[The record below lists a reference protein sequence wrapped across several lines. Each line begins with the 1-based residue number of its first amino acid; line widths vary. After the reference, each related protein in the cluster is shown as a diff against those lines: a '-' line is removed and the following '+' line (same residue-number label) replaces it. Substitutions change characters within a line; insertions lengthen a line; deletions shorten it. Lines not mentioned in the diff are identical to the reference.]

1 MDISVVASTS
11 LGHQATKEE
20 LDKLGGLG
28 AGVCYLP
35 DTMEKLFAE
44 ADEKTQ
50 RRVALTKGSGHHS
63 PYDHGSFTL
72 QLRDIPK
79 IIAMILNNEKMY
91 TTNEKSAR
99 YTKMVLSEEEQALY
113 NKWIEIYRQ
122 EITTQCQHTCPAR
135 FTDKKIEKL
144 AQENARYLTSVFTP
158 TTMLYT
164 ISYRQFNNIYA
175 MLEKE
180 IGLLSKNNDA
190 FSARLRSELQAFL
203 TEYQKLPYYDP
214 QLAGNKKNRTL
225 SFFRRE
231 KQPILKHFGEVYSLA
246 YKGSFAQLAQAQRH
260 RTLSYSVELLPEA
273 EFYVPPIIRSN
284 PALVEEW
291 LADCK
296 KVEANFPQG
305 MIININEI
313 GSINDFILKVQERNC
328 ADAQLEI
335 DQQTTAIKKEMYAA
349 LVAQESPLAENIEP
363 YLKGS
368 RCMSGEY
375 QCSSPCGY
383 KDGITGE
390 RII

>member
-11 LGHQATKEE
+11 LGHQASKEE

-50 RRVALTKGSGHHS
+50 RRVDLTKGSGHHS

-99 YTKMVLSEEEQALY
+99 YTKMVLSEDEQALF

-122 EITTQCQHTCPAR
+122 EITKQCQHTCPAR

-180 IGLLSKNNDA
+180 IDLLSKNNDA
-190 FSARLRSELQAFL
+190 FSARLRSELQALL
-203 TEYQKLPYYDP
+203 TE
-214 QLAGNKKNRTL
+214 
-225 SFFRRE
+225 
-231 KQPILKHFGEVYSLA
+231 
-246 YKGSFAQLAQAQRH
+246 
-260 RTLSYSVELLPEA
+260 
-273 EFYVPPIIRSN
+273 
-284 PALVEEW
+284 
-291 LADCK
+291 
-296 KVEANFPQG
+296 
-305 MIININEI
+305 
-313 GSINDFILKVQERNC
+313 
-328 ADAQLEI
+328 
-335 DQQTTAIKKEMYAA
+335 
-349 LVAQESPLAENIEP
+349 
-363 YLKGS
+363 
-368 RCMSGEY
+368 
-375 QCSSPCGY
+375 
-383 KDGITGE
+383 
-390 RII
+390 